1 MQRVGNLLD
10 GHRGDVDLEAARRE
24 VQHGVL
30 GDNDD
35 IIADAVVGGGDV
47 IDTLAPAEI
56 RDCLCHSLFVFA
68 NVQISFHPLGLNF
81 VNKGYTYQ

>member
-30 GDNDD
+30 GDDDD

-47 IDTLAPAEI
+47 VDTLAPTEI
-56 RDCLCHSLFVFA
+56 RDCLCHGSIRTNNSPSPRLKFR
-68 NVQISFHPLGLNF
+68 
-81 VNKGYTYQ
+81 